1 MFAKFIHTATV
12 SMNLASMFERTR
24 GLRLQTARF
33 VNTFERTRE
42 LSATW
47 TFKPKQVA
55 AALMKLAE
63 AWAVAA

>member
-1 MFAKFIHTATV
+1 
-12 SMNLASMFERTR
+12 MNLANMFERTR

-33 VNTFERTRE
+33 VNMFERTRE

-63 AWAVAA
+63 AWAAAA